1 MEMLRDKGWSDHHEH
16 DRCCNDTLSAASA
29 EGHRDIVQIL
39 LDKGMDVD
47 TVLMDWGSAINRAAY
62 NGHQDTVVSMVGVV
76 WCDPLH
82 HTTLECMVWC
92 SVVPLVP
99 LVPHGAL

>member
-1 MEMLRDKGWSDHHEH
+1 
-16 DRCCNDTLSAASA
+16 
-29 EGHRDIVQIL
+29 
-39 LDKGMDVD
+39 
-47 TVLMDWGSAINRAAY
+47 
-62 NGHQDTVVSMVGVV
+62 MVGVV

-92 SVVPLVP
+92 GVVP

>member
-1 MEMLRDKGWSDHHEH
+1 MQPLLRFVGVPSV
-16 DRCCNDTLSAASA
+16 SQSFA
-29 EGHRDIVQIL
+29 
-39 LDKGMDVD
+39 
-47 TVLMDWGSAINRAAY
+47 
-62 NGHQDTVVSMVGVV
+62 VVSMVGVV

-92 SVVPLVP
+92 GVVP